1 VEGGALGLCAHSA
14 ERAACSSSRW
24 DEKGIPM
31 LRLYLAVQ
39 FGGFSALHVVQSL
52 SAHVRTLWKLDY
64 SAGVLPIT
72 HVERSLDGLSP
83 EFKAKNAIEAGA
95 YEMYD
100 ADAMHSL
107 PIGVQV
113 IGQRLQE
120 EKVLEGMKIIEMLL
134 STEGKGYELL
144 NT

>member
-1 VEGGALGLCAHSA
+1 LRVVHS
-14 ERAACSSSRW
+14 
-24 DEKGIPM
+24 
-31 LRLYLAVQ
+31 LYT
-39 FGGFSALHVVQSL
+39 
-52 SAHVRTLWKLDY
+52 HVRTLFKLDY

-72 HVERSLDGLSP
+72 HVDSSLDGLSS

-100 ADAMHSL
+100 ADVMHGL

-120 EKVLEGMKIIEMLL
+120 EKVLEGMKIIEKLL
-134 STEGKGYELL
+134 SAEGKAYELL
-144 NT
+144 YT

>member
-1 VEGGALGLCAHSA
+1 MRVVHS
-14 ERAACSSSRW
+14 
-24 DEKGIPM
+24 
-31 LRLYLAVQ
+31 LYT
-39 FGGFSALHVVQSL
+39 
-52 SAHVRTLWKLDY
+52 HVRTLFKLDY

-100 ADAMHSL
+100 ADVMHGL

-120 EKVLEGMKIIEMLL
+120 EKVLEGMKIIEKLL
-134 STEGKGYELL
+134 SAEGKAYELL
-144 NT
+144 YT